1 MDELKI
7 GPFNVSVE
15 RRKARTVFGRRR
27 REGLRLTI
35 QHDGSLKVTAPLRA
49 SMELVQEFVLANHD
63 WIESQQAKVLE
74 VRLKNPP
81 RLFNEGEKF
90 RVFGIE
96 RTLKF
101 EASSNKRPRVELI
114 EDHLLISSAP
124 SERTPEKIRK
134 VIASYFD
141 AQARLHLPERVEHFS
156 KAMGVAPSG
165 LSFRCQ
171 KTRWGSC
178 SSLGHISFNWK
189 LVFAPEAVIDY
200 LVVHELAHLV
210 HANHSKSFWDLVK
223 KHDPECLRHRRW
235 LRDHQ
240 LETSYLTK
248 G

>member
-1 MDELKI
+1 MDDLKI
-7 GPFNVSVE
+7 GPFKVSVE

-27 REGLRLTI
+27 REGLRLTV
-35 QHDGSLKVTAPLRA
+35 QNDGSLKVTAPLKA
-49 SMELVQEFVLANHD
+49 TMKLVQEFVLANHD
-63 WIESQQAKVLE
+63 WIESQQAKVRD

-81 RLFNEGEKF
+81 RLFTEGEKF

-96 RTLKF
+96 RTLLF
-101 EASSNKRPRVELI
+101 EDGSKRPRVELI
-114 EDHLLISSAP
+114 ENHLVFASSA
-124 SERTPEKIRK
+124 SERTPDKIR
-134 VIASYFD
+134 IAIAKYFD
-141 AQARLHLPERVEHFS
+141 AQARLHLPERVSHFA
-156 KAMGVAPSG
+156 KAMDVMPSG

-178 SSLGHISFNWK
+178 SSLGHVSFNWK

-223 KHDPECLRHRRW
+223 KHDPECFRHRRW

-240 LETSYLTK
+240 LETAYL
-248 G
+248 GRS